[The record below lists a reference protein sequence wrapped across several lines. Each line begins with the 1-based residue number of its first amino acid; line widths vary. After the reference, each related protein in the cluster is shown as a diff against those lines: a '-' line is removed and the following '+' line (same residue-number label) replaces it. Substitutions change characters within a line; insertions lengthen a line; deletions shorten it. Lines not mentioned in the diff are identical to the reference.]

1 MSWDYCFFGSRNR
14 ISEAQVEQRGD
25 SPVLVKH
32 DGVTK
37 SIFAHLIPV
46 KGVDFLSFEKVVKMI
61 VKDLDTL
68 GYHRVVFR
76 CDNEPSI
83 LALLRAVK
91 LAWTGDVVVQETSAE
106 GDHQSNGAAVS
117 LVVVKGHVR
126 SIKLAVESA
135 SGVEVP
141 ADHDLLTWL
150 VSYATSMHRRFSVG
164 RDGKT
169 AYERNVGR
177 RAVRPLAQFCERVW
191 WMPLQP
197 SNRRLGP
204 LDSRFEQGRYL
215 GPMDGS
221 NTMLVGTA
229 SGVVK
234 VRTIK
239 RLPPGERWT
248 GSLLDE
254 AQGSELT
261 PNALEDD
268 GGRVGIRAPVLQP
281 HAAVLLPP
289 PVPEFRQVRRA
300 PLRRTDFEQ
309 FGYTDNCPGCANAR
323 AGRKQAVDHSE
334 QCRSRM
340 EAILMTTTEG
350 HERLERARDRFA
362 QAAKEPGVEE
372 GGGVHEALR
381 GYGWRRLAR
390 GFESHGD
397 HRHVHQGSGGTLG
410 AEHT

>member
-1 MSWDYCFFGSRNR
+1 M
-14 ISEAQVEQRGD
+14 Q
-25 SPVLVKH
+25 

-46 KGVDFLSFEKVVKMI
+46 KRVDFSSCEKVVKMI
-61 VKDLDTL
+61 VKELATW

-91 LAWTGDVVVQETSAE
+91 LAWTGHVVQETSAE
-106 GDHQSNGAAVS
+106 GDPQSNSAAESSVN
-117 LVVVKGHVR
+117 VVKGHVR

-141 ADHDLLTWL
+141 ADHDLLMWL
-150 VSYATSMHRRFSVG
+150 VSHATSMHRRFSVG

-169 AYERNVGR
+169 AHERNVGR
-177 RAVRPLAQFCERVW
+177 RAVPPLAQFGGRVW

-221 NTMLVGTA
+221 NTVLVTA

-234 VRTIK
+234 ARTIK

-254 AQGSELT
+254 AWG
-261 PNALEDD
+261 
-268 GGRVGIRAPVLQP
+268 
-281 HAAVLLPP
+281 
-289 PVPEFRQVRRA
+289 VRRA

-323 AGRKQAVDHSE
+323 AGREQAVDHSE

-340 EAILMTTTEG
+340 EAILMTTNEG
-350 HERLERARDRFA
+350 HERLEQARDRFA
-362 QAAKEPGVEE
+362 QASARDIALRAKGSSLLRHRHQVTTGKAVAAAAVRCRLRLRHRQLNHHQTGFGTRNRNDRCNRGTTGRAKEAQG
-372 GGGVHEALR
+372 ASRSASSR
-381 GYGWRRLAR
+381 G
-390 GFESHGD
+390 
-397 HRHVHQGSGGTLG
+397 QQ
-410 AEHT
+410 